1 MKRMSK
7 VALVGMGLIC
17 LMAAG
22 ALCNP
27 SDISVFDMELHK
39 VKYNY
44 AYSTA
49 CGSGGSW
56 DFDDSGIASSE
67 AERAKTPGYKSPG
80 KAFIL
85 SMAVPG
91 LGQYYYGSKVKAAAF
106 LGIEATA
113 WILHLNWHNKGQELT
128 DEFQAFNQQHWIQD
142 HYEDYL
148 EDAYGVRDDESIPDS
163 ISAPEASHNLP
174 DTRTQQYYEMTG
186 KYDQFAWGW
195 DDATLDS
202 LTHTNYDT
210 SATLTFQPIINAP
223 TLPYSANRFQYEI
236 MRDNANKKLD
246 NADKMI
252 MVALANHVLSAVE
265 AFIST
270 KNKNGRVQ
278 KPGEFSNWKIKPT
291 LKSYN
296 SRRDTPY
303 LKVTYKF

>member
-1 MKRMSK
+1 MRRMAK
-7 VALVGMGLIC
+7 IALVGMGIVFT
-17 LMAAG
+17 MTSI

-27 SDISVFDMELHK
+27 ADISVFDLELHK

-44 AYSTA
+44 AFSSLH
-49 CGSGGSW
+49 GSSGGW
-56 DFDDSGIASSE
+56 NLDDSAIVSSE
-67 AERAKTPGYKSPG
+67 TKQNKTPGHKSPG
-80 KAFIL
+80 KSFLL
-85 SMAVPG
+85 SLAVPG

-106 LGIEATA
+106 LGVEATA
-113 WILHLNWHNKGQELT
+113 WIFNVSWHNRGQELT
-128 DEFQAFNQQHWIQD
+128 SEFEQFNRDHWILD

-148 EDAYGVRDDESIPDS
+148 EDAYGVRDDELIPDS

-174 DTRTQQYYEMTG
+174 GTLNQQYYEMTG
-186 KYDQFAWGW
+186 KYDQFSWGW
-195 DDATLDS
+195 DDATLNGLMHTDFDTSASLTFNRVIDS
-202 LTHTNYDT
+202 LTT
-210 SATLTFQPIINAP
+210 
-223 TLPYSANRFQYEI
+223 PYSARRFTYEI

-246 NADKMI
+246 NADKML
-252 MVALANHVLSAVE
+252 MVALANHAIAAVE

-270 KNKNGRVQ
+270 RSKNGQVQ